1 MITAVMPTYARKD
14 VAFERGEGSYLT
26 ATDGRRFLDF
36 TSGIA
41 VNNLGHCHP
50 QVVKALQ
57 EQAGKLWHTSNLY
70 RIAHGER
77 LAQRLVETSFADTMF
92 FGNSGAE
99 AIEGGIKLVRKY
111 QYVNGRPKRY
121 KIICFEQAFH
131 GRTGAALAATGNEKY
146 LEGFGPRAPG
156 FVHVPLNNTNVVR
169 DAIDDETAAI
179 LVEPV
184 QGEGGVRAGTGEF
197 LRSLRQICDE
207 FGLLLFYDEIQCGFG
222 RTGKLWAHEWFD
234 VKPDVM
240 AIAKGIGNGFPLGA
254 FLATEKAAAGM
265 VPGTHGSTYGGN
277 PLGAAVANAVLDV
290 MLAPGF
296 LEGVRARAD
305 WFRPKLEALVAKHP
319 KILADVRGTG
329 FITGLRCVVPSAEM
343 VDALFERQMLTVGAG
358 DNVVR
363 IYPSLVAPQAD
374 LEHGLSIIDD
384 ACRALTAK
392 LAAPATAGAAHG

>member
-1 MITAVMPTYARKD
+1 MPTYDRKD
-14 VAFERGEGSYLT
+14 VAFERGEGSYLH

-50 QVVKALQ
+50 QIVKALQ
-57 EQAGKLWHTSNLY
+57 EQAARLWHTSNLY
-70 RIAHGER
+70 RIAHGET
-77 LAQRLVETSFADTMF
+77 LAHRLVAHSFADTMF
-92 FGNSGAE
+92 FSNSGAE

-111 QYVNGRPKRY
+111 QYVNGRPQRY
-121 KIICFEQAFH
+121 KIICFDQAFH

-146 LEGFGPRAPG
+146 LQGFGPKAPG

-184 QGEGGVRAGTGEF
+184 QGEGGVRSGTGEF

-207 FGLLLFYDEIQCGFG
+207 YGLLLFFDEIQCGFG
-222 RTGKLWAHEWFD
+222 RTGRLWAHEWFD
-234 VKPDVM
+234 VFPDVM
-240 AIAKGIGNGFPLGA
+240 AVAKGIGNGFPLGA

-265 VPGTHGSTYGGN
+265 VFGTHGSTYGGN
-277 PLGAAVANAVLDV
+277 PLATAVGNAVLDV

-296 LEGVRARAD
+296 FEGVRERAGY
-305 WFRPKLEALVAKHP
+305 FRPRLEALVARYP
-319 KILADVRGTG
+319 GILAEVRGTG
-329 FITGLRCVVPSAEM
+329 FILGLRCVVPSAD
-343 VDALFERQMLTVGAG
+343 VVNALFERNMLTVGAG

-363 IYPSLVAPQAD
+363 IYPSLVAPKED
-374 LEHGLSIIDD
+374 LDHGLGIIED
-384 ACRALTAK
+384 ACKSLMAK
-392 LAAPATAGAAHG
+392 LATAAPAGTGDD

>member
-1 MITAVMPTYARKD
+1 MIPAVMPTYDRKD
-14 VAFERGEGSYLT
+14 VAFERGEGSWLH

-50 QVVKALQ
+50 YLVKALQ
-57 EQAGKLWHTSNLY
+57 EQAAKLWHTSNLY

-77 LAQRLVETSFADTMF
+77 LAQRLVENSFADTMF
-92 FGNSGAE
+92 FTNSGAE

-111 QYVNGRPKRY
+111 QYVNGRPQRY

-146 LEGFGPRAPG
+146 LQGFGPKAPG

-184 QGEGGVRAGTGEF
+184 QGEGGVRSGTGEF
-197 LRSLRQICDE
+197 LRALRQICDE
-207 FGLLLFYDEIQCGFG
+207 FGLLLFFDEIQCGFG
-222 RTGKLWAHEWFD
+222 RTGRLWAHEWFD

-240 AIAKGIGNGFPLGA
+240 AVAKGIGNGFPVGA

-265 VPGTHGSTYGGN
+265 VFGTHGSTYGGN
-277 PLGAAVANAVLDV
+277 PLAMAAANAVLDV

-296 LEGVRARAD
+296 LEGVRERAA
-305 WFRPKLEALVAKHP
+305 WFHPRLEALVAKYP
-319 KILADVRGTG
+319 RVLAEMRGTG
-329 FITGLRCVVPSAEM
+329 FITGLRCVVPSADL
-343 VDALFERQMLTVGAG
+343 VNALFERQMLTVGAG

-363 IYPSLVAPQAD
+363 IYPSLVAPLAD
-374 LEHGLSIIDD
+374 LEQGLAIIDD
-384 ACRALTAK
+384 ACKALTAR
-392 LAAPATAGAAHG
+392 LATATAAGAGNG